1 MAGANW
7 ADGTVSW
14 ADNSYTWASDTG
26 TELTVGNDTNGREA
40 YPLRVE
46 GSRVVLEHR
55 FVAGAAG
62 ATLVAVTPVGEAE
75 AR

>member
-26 TELTVGNDTNGREA
+26 TELTVGNDLT
-40 YPLRVE
+40 PIVE
-46 GSRVVLEHR
+46 
-55 FVAGAAG
+55 
-62 ATLVAVTPVGEAE
+62 
-75 AR
+75 